1 MAPSLVRCHQRQLFV
16 TKPGR
21 TYDKTHLLSRP
32 DSHILTHL
40 IAINKT
46 APATGSELVGLS
58 QIFPLGHTPEPFSCH
73 FELSREAQVGLGP
86 PFALGK
92 DFYVAIDNDAKPVTW
107 SQGTVNAS
115 ATSTASGASTS
126 AGSTASPTP
135 TPQASG
141 SSSGLSQG
149 AKIGIGV
156 GVALGVLALIAAA
169 AAFFWLRRRRNAR
182 MAGGTDNT
190 YGAYGNQPPIEKH
203 GSSKIVRSEMPAD
216 SQVHEKDSA
225 PVAMNT
231 IGELEAPRY

>member
-16 TKPGR
+16 TKPRR
-21 TYDKTHLLSRP
+21 TYDRIHLLSWP

-46 APATGSELVGLS
+46 APATGSQLVGLS
-58 QIFPLGHTPEPFSCH
+58 QIFPLGYAPEPFSCH
-73 FELSREAQVGLGP
+73 FELSRKAQVGQGP
-86 PFALGK
+86 PYALGK

-115 ATSTASGASTS
+115 ATSTASSASKS
-126 AGSTASPTP
+126 AESTASPTP

-182 MAGGTDNT
+182 MAATDNT
-190 YGAYGNQPPIEKH
+190 YGAHGSQLPNEKY
-203 GSSKIVRSEMPAD
+203 GSSKIIRSEMPAD

>member
-1 MAPSLVRCHQRQLFV
+1 MAPSLVRCPQRQLLV
-16 TKPGR
+16 TKSRR
-21 TYDKTHLLSRP
+21 TYDRIHLLVRP
-32 DSHILTHL
+32 DSHVLTHL

-46 APATGSELVGLS
+46 APATGNQLVGLS
-58 QIFPLGHTPEPFSCH
+58 QIFPLGYAPEPFSCH
-73 FELSREAQVGLGP
+73 FELSRQAQVGQGP
-86 PFALGK
+86 PYALSK
-92 DFYVAIDNDAKPVTW
+92 DFYVAIDNNAKPVTW
-107 SQGTVNAS
+107 SPGTVNAS
-115 ATSTASGASTS
+115 ATSTASS
-126 AGSTASPTP
+126 ASPTP
-135 TPQASG
+135 TSHTSG

-182 MAGGTDNT
+182 MAATDNV
-190 YGAYGNQPPIEKH
+190 YGAYGSQVPVEKY
-203 GSSKIVRSEMPAD
+203 GSSKMVRSEMPAD

>member
-1 MAPSLVRCHQRQLFV
+1 MAPSLVRCHQRQLLV
-16 TKPGR
+16 TKSRR
-21 TYDKTHLLSRP
+21 TYDRIHLLVQP

-46 APATGSELVGLS
+46 APATGSQLVGLS
-58 QIFPLGHTPEPFSCH
+58 QIFPLGYALEPFSCH
-73 FELSREAQVGLGP
+73 FELSRKAQVGLGP
-86 PFALGK
+86 PYALGK
-92 DFYVAIDNDAKPVTW
+92 DFYVAINNDAKPVTW

-115 ATSTASGASTS
+115 ATSTASSASTS
-126 AGSTASPTP
+126 AASRTSPTP
-135 TPQASG
+135 TPQTSG

-156 GVALGVLALIAAA
+156 GVTLGVLALIAAA
-169 AAFFWLRRRRNAR
+169 AAFFWLRRRKNAR
-182 MAGGTDNT
+182 MAATDNT
-190 YGAYGNQPPIEKH
+190 YEVYGNQVPVEKY
-203 GSSKIVRSEMPAD
+203 GSSKMVRSEMPAD

>member
-16 TKPGR
+16 TKSRR
-21 TYDKTHLLSRP
+21 TYDRTHLLSRP
-32 DSHILTHL
+32 DSHILTYL

-46 APATGSELVGLS
+46 APATGSQLVGLS
-58 QIFPLGHTPEPFSCH
+58 QIFPLGYAPEPFSCH
-73 FELSREAQVGLGP
+73 FELSRKAQVGQGP
-86 PFALGK
+86 PYALGK

-115 ATSTASGASTS
+115 ATNTASSASTN
-126 AGSTASPTP
+126 STASPTP

-156 GVALGVLALIAAA
+156 GVALGALALIAAA

-182 MAGGTDNT
+182 MAATDNT
-190 YGAYGNQPPIEKH
+190 YGAYGNQLPSEKY
-203 GSSKIVRSEMPAD
+203 GSSKLVRSEMPAD
-216 SQVHEKDSA
+216 SQVLEKDSA

>member
-1 MAPSLVRCHQRQLFV
+1 MGQ
-16 TKPGR
+16 
-21 TYDKTHLLSRP
+21 
-32 DSHILTHL
+32 
-40 IAINKT
+40 
-46 APATGSELVGLS
+46 E
-58 QIFPLGHTPEPFSCH
+58 
-73 FELSREAQVGLGP
+73 
-86 PFALGK
+86 
-92 DFYVAIDNDAKPVTW
+92 FYVAIDNDAKPVTW

-115 ATSTASGASTS
+115 ATSTASSASTS
-126 AGSTASPTP
+126 AESTASPTP
-135 TPQASG
+135 TPRASG

-182 MAGGTDNT
+182 MAATDNT
-190 YGAYGNQPPIEKH
+190 YGAYRSELPNEKY
-203 GSSKIVRSEMPAD
+203 GSRKVIRSEMPAD